1 MQDVRSRGFRQGL
14 VATCGHIARNIRR
27 FAKQTSGNVALIYAL
42 ALLPTFAAVGAA
54 IDMGQAVVV
63 RTRLSEALDAA
74 GLAVGSTPGLSAAEI
89 QQRAQQFFDANYPA
103 EKLGTPATITAVQNG
118 HVVQLS
124 ASANVT
130 TAFMGLLGISEL
142 EVATTSE
149 IVRENRGLEVVLS
162 LDNTGSMANS
172 GKIQALKTSMTELIN
187 ILFGDSANP
196 EKLKMGLV
204 PFSETV
210 RLDPQQAINNGWID
224 TTGAAP
230 FARTHFNNNMH
241 PLAVWATMKNSSWG
255 GCVEARAGGHEELD
269 TPPSVQNPATL
280 WVPFFQPDEPD
291 NGSYD
296 QNYLN
301 DGINSNNHTIR
312 MQNSAKYVNRQS
324 TRPNTDCS
332 MQRVLGLTNS
342 KSTLLSYV
350 NGMQTSGYTHIAIG
364 AAWGWRLLSP
374 EEPFTEGSAF
384 G

>member
-1 MQDVRSRGFRQGL
+1 M
-14 VATCGHIARNIRR
+14 
-27 FAKQTSGNVALIYAL
+27 IYAL

-187 ILFGDSANP
+187 I
-196 EKLKMGLV
+196 
-204 PFSETV
+204 
-210 RLDPQQAINNGWID
+210 
-224 TTGAAP
+224 
-230 FARTHFNNNMH
+230 
-241 PLAVWATMKNSSWG
+241 
-255 GCVEARAGGHEELD
+255 
-269 TPPSVQNPATL
+269 
-280 WVPFFQPDEPD
+280 
-291 NGSYD
+291 
-296 QNYLN
+296 
-301 DGINSNNHTIR
+301 
-312 MQNSAKYVNRQS
+312 
-324 TRPNTDCS
+324 
-332 MQRVLGLTNS
+332 
-342 KSTLLSYV
+342 
-350 NGMQTSGYTHIAIG
+350 
-364 AAWGWRLLSP
+364 
-374 EEPFTEGSAF
+374 
-384 G
+384 